1 MREKTKVVDVE
12 NTYTLNKEEFNE
24 SRARARERESN
35 TELERRREDVWRYES
50 ATVGRHGSAAG
61 GGRSEAHRR
70 PIRSHQ
76 SQGQGSGNISLRLYY
91 FTQLR
96 LCLFPVK
103 IL

>member
-1 MREKTKVVDVE
+1 MREKTKVVDVG
-12 NTYTLNKEEFNE
+12 NTYTLNKEDFNE
-24 SRARARERESN
+24 SRARERESN
-35 TELERRREDVWRYES
+35 TQLGRRREDVWRYES

-91 FTQLR
+91 FTQLH